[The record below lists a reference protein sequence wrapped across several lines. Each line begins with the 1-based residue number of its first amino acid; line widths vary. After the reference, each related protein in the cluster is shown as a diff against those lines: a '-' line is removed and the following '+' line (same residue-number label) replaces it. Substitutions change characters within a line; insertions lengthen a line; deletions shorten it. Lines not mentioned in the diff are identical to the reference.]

1 MEYFV
6 LRIVALICVSVVNL
20 TIIISRKDDLG
31 VLPILIAV
39 ILEFLSLVIIFSP
52 EILQAVKE
60 IIALF

>member
-31 VLPILIAV
+31 ILPILIAV

-52 EILQAVKE
+52 EILQAVKD

>member
-1 MEYFV
+1 MEYFI

-31 VLPILIAV
+31 VIPILIAV

-52 EILQAVKE
+52 EILQAVKD

>member
-1 MEYFV
+1 MEYFI

-52 EILQAVKE
+52 EILQAVKD

>member
-1 MEYFV
+1 MEYFI
-6 LRIVALICVSVVNL
+6 LRIVALICVSIVNL

-31 VLPILIAV
+31 ILPILIAV

-52 EILQAVKE
+52 EILQAVKD

>member
-1 MEYFV
+1 MEYFI
-6 LRIVALICVSVVNL
+6 LRIVALICVSIVNL

>member
-1 MEYFV
+1 MEYFI

>member
-1 MEYFV
+1 MEYFI

-20 TIIISRKDDLG
+20 TIKISRKDDLG

-52 EILQAVKE
+52 EILQAVKD